1 MVELSIIIVS
11 YNSYNEI
18 AANIESIF
26 NWLKSFTFEIIIV
39 NNYAGDAQLYKLAD
53 ADNTVRIIESG
64 ANLGFAKANNI
75 GVHEAKGEFIL
86 FLNPD
91 TLMLSDINA
100 LLVLLKTDDKIGLIG
115 PLVKN
120 RDLTLL
126 PSCGEYPTI
135 KNWLSSNLFL
145 NKLFP
150 KVRFWGNLPMGY
162 FKYRGIEEVDWI
174 SGAFM
179 LGRKDVINRIGGF
192 DESFFMFC
200 EDIDICWR
208 MNKAGYKIIFS
219 DQAGIIH
226 LVGHSVKKKSAAKA
240 KMMVDS
246 LSILLRKFYNS
257 DYAKKMFIILFT
269 GSVIRKLLCRLMYI
283 VGINR
288 NNSMINYYDTVISE
302 TSKYIKI

>member
-18 AANIESIF
+18 CANVESIF
-26 NWLKSFTFEIIIV
+26 KWFRSFTFEIIIV
-39 NNYAGDAQLYKLAD
+39 NNYLGDAQLYKLAD
-53 ADNTVRIIESG
+53 ADNIVRIIESSS
-64 ANLGFAKANNI
+64 NLGFAKANNI
-75 GVHEAKGEFIL
+75 GLREAKGKYIL

-91 TLMLSDINA
+91 TIMLSDINA
-100 LLVLLKTDDKIGLIG
+100 LLVLLETDDKIGLIG

-120 RDLTLL
+120 CDLTLL

-150 KVRFWGNLPMGY
+150 KVKFWGNLPMGY

-179 LGRKDVINRIGGF
+179 LGRKDMIDRIGGF

-200 EDIDICWR
+200 EDVDICWR
-208 MNKAGYKIIFS
+208 INKAGYKIIFY
-219 DQAGIIH
+219 DQASIIH
-226 LVGHSVKKKSAAKA
+226 LVGHSAKKRSAAKA

-246 LSILLRKFYNS
+246 SFILLEGF
-257 DYAKKMFIILFT
+257 AL
-269 GSVIRKLLCRLMYI
+269 
-283 VGINR
+283 R
-288 NNSMINYYDTVISE
+288 N
-302 TSKYIKI
+302 